1 MIERPFAK
9 LLKDYRK
16 NNNLTQTQ
24 LAQLLDVTKS
34 TIVAY
39 EKGTSDPSVIVL
51 SKAAKQLNFSIDELF
66 ELPPSKLN
74 LTDEYINYVPKRKK
88 EKKENNTNLSHKDNL
103 IILSD
108 LILKNRR
115 TFEELTMSKKRT
127 DRMLQEL
134 TMSKKRT
141 NKMLEELTMS
151 KKRTDKLF
159 EELTISK
166 KRTDR
171 MLEELTMSK
180 KRNDL
185 IYTELKRAINRATQS
200 EDMFLE
206 VSSKLLKILEN
217 NNIDSLETLTDVSNS
232 SSNSS
237 NEITATLETNSSSS
251 NNVVNLESY
260 RDDKDFD
267 LEYEQ
272 YLTREEDIDNNKY
285 RSIPLSGPVAAGSP
299 REPIECIEGYYNI
312 PTNKL
317 KSHCDYF
324 LLRVDGDSMNKLY
337 EKNDIILVRKQ
348 RFSDDG
354 ELVVAF
360 LRDYGATF
368 KRYYNNNGNVELH
381 PESTNPIHKTQ
392 IYSPDEAFILGVVL
406 GSLREYVD

>member
-16 NNNLTQTQ
+16 NNNLTQKE
-24 LAQLLDVTKS
+24 LAKILDVTKS

-39 EKGTSDPSVIVL
+39 EKGTTDPSVIVL
-51 SKAAKQLNFSIDELF
+51 YKAAKNLNFSIDELF
-66 ELPPSKLN
+66 ELSSAN
-74 LTDEYINYVPKRKK
+74 LHITDEHINYVPKKK
-88 EKKENNTNLSHKDNL
+88 IKKSVIKSNPKEDL
-103 IILSD
+103 ITLQD

-115 TFEELTMSKKRT
+115 TFEELTMSKKR
-127 DRMLQEL
+127 
-134 TMSKKRT
+134 
-141 NKMLEELTMS
+141 
-151 KKRTDKLF
+151 
-159 EELTISK
+159 
-166 KRTDR
+166 
-171 MLEELTMSK
+171 
-180 KRNDL
+180 NDL
-185 IYTELKRAINRATQS
+185 IYKELKRAINRATQS

-217 NNIDSLETLTDVSNS
+217 NNINSLENLTDVSNS

-251 NNVVNLESY
+251 DNVVSLESY
-260 RDDKDFD
+260 HDDKDFD

-272 YLTREEDIDNNKY
+272 YLTYEKNTNTDEY
-285 RSIPLSGPVAAGSP
+285 RSIPLIGEVAAGSP
-299 REPIECIEGYYNI
+299 CEPIECIEGYYNI
-312 PTNKL
+312 PTNNL
-317 KSHCDYF
+317 TSNYEYF

-348 RFSDDG
+348 NFSDDG

-360 LRDYGATF
+360 IRNYGATF
-368 KRYYNNNGNVELH
+368 KRYYSNNGNVELH

>member
-1 MIERPFAK
+1 MDNILGYNLRK
-9 LLKDYRK
+9 YREK
-16 NNNLTQTQ
+16 NNLTQKEFA
-24 LAQLLDVTKS
+24 AQLGISRTALTG
-34 TIVAY
+34 Y
-39 EKGTSDPSVIVL
+39 ENGKNFPTSIVL
-51 SKAAKQLNFSIDELF
+51 ISMAKGMNCSID
-66 ELPPSKLN
+66 N
-74 LTDEYINYVPKRKK
+74 LLGYNITNSTPLSFNADDTTTLK
-88 EKKENNTNLSHKDNL
+88 EKILYLDNL
-103 IILSD
+103 IDKTLKTYND
-108 LILKNRR
+108 LIDAKRR
-115 TFEELTMSKKRT
+115 TNLKFNEILMSKKRIDRILKELTMS
-127 DRMLQEL
+127 
-134 TMSKKRT
+134 
-141 NKMLEELTMS
+141 N
-151 KKRTDKLF
+151 
-159 EELTISK
+159 
-166 KRTDR
+166 
-171 MLEELTMSK
+171 

-185 IYTELKRAINRATQS
+185 THDELTRTINRLVKTQDLFKEATES
-200 EDMFLE
+200 FFNAIEIENKSNDNLHPINE
-206 VSSKLLKILEN
+206 LNTPN
-217 NNIDSLETLTDVSNS
+217 NNEV
-232 SSNSS
+232 
-237 NEITATLETNSSSS
+237 TATLETNTSSSDNIVS
-251 NNVVNLESY
+251 LESY

-348 RFSDDG
+348 SFSDDG